1 MSTDRLTP
9 RQQQILDVID
19 QHLNERGYPPSVRE
33 IGKAVG
39 LTSPSSVQN
48 HLNTLNELGYLRRDP
63 TKPRAMEVRYDPNSG
78 ASGERRPF
86 RHVPLVGDVAAGTD
100 VLAEQNVEEIM
111 PVPTDLC
118 GDGELFMLRVRGDS
132 MIDAGIF
139 DGDYIVAKGR
149 PIEEGVIEQAAAS
162 IAEELRLLGPELTS
176 EQVGFAV
183 LEHLR
188 EIDHVAYMRFA
199 SVYKGFDDAAD
210 FQREITL
217 LTKATEPKRHDSRA

>member
-1 MSTDRLTP
+1 MRCPACAHLDDKVVDSRQSDDGDAIRRRRECLACGARFTTFERL
-9 RQQQILDVID
+9 
-19 QHLNERGYPPSVRE
+19 
-33 IGKAVG
+33 
-39 LTSPSSVQN
+39 
-48 HLNTLNELGYLRRDP
+48 EL
-63 TKPRAMEVRYDPNSG
+63 
-78 ASGERRPF
+78 
-86 RHVPLVGDVAAGTD
+86 VPLMVLKRSGDRVPFEQAKITEGIAA
-100 VLAEQNVEEIM
+100 A
-111 PVPTDLC
+111 
-118 GDGELFMLRVRGDS
+118 
-132 MIDAGIF
+132 
-139 DGDYIVAKGR
+139 AKGR
-149 PIEEGVIEQAAAS
+149 PIEENVIEQAAAS

>member
-1 MSTDRLTP
+1 MRCPACAHLDDKVVDS
-9 RQQQILDVID
+9 RQSD
-19 QHLNERGYPPSVRE
+19 
-33 IGKAVG
+33 
-39 LTSPSSVQN
+39 
-48 HLNTLNELGYLRRDP
+48 
-63 TKPRAMEVRYDPNSG
+63 
-78 ASGERRPF
+78 
-86 RHVPLVGDVAAGTD
+86 
-100 VLAEQNVEEIM
+100 
-111 PVPTDLC
+111 
-118 GDGELFMLRVRGDS
+118 DGEAVRRRRECLACGARFTTFERLELVPMVVLKRSGDRVPFDQKK
-132 MIDAGIF
+132 ITEGIAAA
-139 DGDYIVAKGR
+139 AKGR
-149 PIEEGVIEQAAAS
+149 PIEDEVIEQAAAS

>member
-1 MSTDRLTP
+1 VRCPACAHLDDKVVDSRQSDDGDAIRRRRECLACGARFTTFERL
-9 RQQQILDVID
+9 
-19 QHLNERGYPPSVRE
+19 
-33 IGKAVG
+33 
-39 LTSPSSVQN
+39 
-48 HLNTLNELGYLRRDP
+48 EL
-63 TKPRAMEVRYDPNSG
+63 
-78 ASGERRPF
+78 
-86 RHVPLVGDVAAGTD
+86 VPLMVLKRSGDRVPFEQAKITEGIAA
-100 VLAEQNVEEIM
+100 A
-111 PVPTDLC
+111 
-118 GDGELFMLRVRGDS
+118 
-132 MIDAGIF
+132 
-139 DGDYIVAKGR
+139 AKGR
-149 PIEEGVIEQAAAS
+149 PIEEDVIEQAAAS